1 MPSNNAAPENLA
13 TAVKEK
19 YIEPF
24 SKYTKVQ
31 LCEIRDRQLKLLAN
45 K

>member
-1 MPSNNAAPENLA
+1 MSSKAETQNLA

-19 YIEPF
+19 YIEPL

-31 LCEIRDRQLKLLAN
+31 LCELRDRQSKLLSN

>member
-1 MPSNNAAPENLA
+1 MPTKIEPSNLSL
-13 TAVKEK
+13 AVKEK
-19 YIEPF
+19 YIDDL

-31 LCEIRDRQLKLLAN
+31 LLEMKERQLKLLTQ